1 MESPPVE
8 EPVLDGDVEPR
19 EAAVRWRLGGAA
31 RCRKAL
37 AISEPGADRLALIRT
52 LVRLSDGRLGLDAE
66 QVRLTFDETNLLS
79 RFGLAIEGGVVRLEE
94 SDEDYR
100 STPGLKRALTLDSA
114 PRQLFAPGTPDAVLL
129 RSTSHTRYKSAAQ
142 KAAVR
147 ALLTMPA
154 GSCLMVSM
162 PTGSGK
168 SLLFQLAAIEARRRR
183 PGACVVVIVPT
194 VALALDHQRTL
205 SGIPGLENSI
215 ALTGDVRGAA
225 RENAL
230 FAFRRGDIP
239 VLLLSPEQAFN
250 PTVLEALLEAAT
262 DPAHKAGGLTASL
275 GTLVIDEAHIVEQ
288 WGRSFRP
295 DFQRL
300 SSVLARLRV
309 LNPEIGVLLLSAT
322 LPSSARRELRRSY
335 GTGTGGWL
343 EIDAH
348 APRYE
353 FDVVVQS
360 FQDTNKREQSLDLA
374 IDRVP
379 RPAIVYTTLVD
390 EASALFNRLKNERG
404 YTRIALFTGDVSDP
418 AKRRAIVR
426 DWSEDRLD
434 LVIATSAFGMGIDK
448 ADVRS
453 VIHACLPESPTRW
466 YQEIGRG
473 GRDGHQAFAVCLFTD
488 ATYQSPIENDVTTAY
503 GQSGRSWLGRDL
515 AEKRWAAL
523 LDKRR
528 AISWNVDRRRVTL
541 DLDAVREG
549 LPNESGDYNRAW
561 NRALLTLL
569 QRAGVVEV
577 ASTGATADEAG
588 DVWVVDIVDAR
599 LLDPSSSEVWD
610 GISVVRDAEQAE
622 ARKELNK
629 FVEVMRHPEATC
641 VTRAAFEMIEGGRAL
656 AEPCGRCPSCRL
668 LSLDPPTVLS
678 CGGLERAWSG
688 MSRSRRPLLP
698 NGVTLIAPDDP
709 FFDKGISSL
718 VARLAR
724 VGVEQVVLDSR
735 WAVEACR
742 SLDLNGADLG
752 FAISYGEW
760 VGPSTSLAR
769 LATAVLLPQEG
780 DRARLLLTR
789 VDDLAKAW
797 PDIPILV
804 VGQPHRELDGRRLD
818 QIVSAR
824 APLSETMLDDVFEG
838 EAS

>member
-1 MESPPVE
+1 MVFSSAKTPA
-8 EPVLDGDVEPR
+8 LDGDVKPR
-19 EAAVRWRLGGAA
+19 EASVRWRARGAA

-37 AISEPGADRLALIRT
+37 AEAPAGADRLALIRT
-52 LVRLSDGRLGLDAE
+52 LARLSDGRLRLDAE
-66 QVRLTFDETNLLS
+66 QIELTTGETNMLG
-79 RFGLAIEGGVVRLEE
+79 RFGLASENGVVRLEE
-94 SDEDYR
+94 IDEEYGAI
-100 STPGLKRALTLDSA
+100 PGLKIALTLDSS
-114 PRQLFAPGTPDAVLL
+114 PRQLFDPGTPDAVLL
-129 RSTSHTRYKSAAQ
+129 RDTSHTRYKSAAQ
-142 KAAVR
+142 KAALR

-154 GSCLMVSM
+154 GSGLMVSM

-168 SLLFQLAAIEARRRR
+168 SLLFQLAALEARRRE

-205 SGIPGLENSI
+205 SGIPGLESSI
-215 ALTGDVRGAA
+215 ALTGDVKGAA

-230 FAFRRGDIP
+230 FAFRRGEIP

-250 PTVLEALLEAAT
+250 PAVLEALLEAAT
-262 DPAHKAGGLTASL
+262 ASMSKAGGLTASL
-275 GTLVIDEAHIVEQ
+275 ATLVIDEAHIIEQ

-300 SSVLARLRV
+300 PSVLARLRA
-309 LNPEIGVLLLSAT
+309 LKPEIGVLLLSAT

-335 GTGTGGWL
+335 GGGRGGWL

-360 FQDTNKREQSLDLA
+360 FEDSKKREQVLDLA

-404 YTRIALFTGDVSDP
+404 YARIALFTGDVSDP

-453 VIHACLPESPTRW
+453 VVHACLPESPTRW

-473 GRDGHQAFAVCLFTD
+473 GRDGHQALALCLFTD
-488 ATYQSPIENDVTTAY
+488 ATYQSRVANDVSTAY
-503 GQSGRSWLGRDL
+503 GQSGRSWLGREL

-528 AISWNVDRRRVTL
+528 GMSWNLDRRRVTL

-577 ASTGATADEAG
+577 ASTGATADEPG

-599 LLDPSSSEVWD
+599 LLDPSSSDVWD
-610 GISVVRDAEQAE
+610 AISAIRDAEQTE
-622 ARKELNK
+622 ARQELNR

-641 VTRAAFEMIEGGRAL
+641 VTRAAFEMIEGGRAF
-656 AEPCGRCPSCRL
+656 AAPCGRCPSCRL
-668 LSLDPPTVLS
+668 LSLDAPSVLS
-678 CGGLERAWSG
+678 CGGLERAWPVTSP
-688 MSRSRRPLLP
+688 SRRSLLP
-698 NGVTLIAPDDP
+698 TGVTLIAPDDP
-709 FFDKGISSL
+709 FFDKGVSSL

-724 VGVEQVVLDSR
+724 MGVEQVVLDNR

-742 SLDLNGADLG
+742 SLDLNGAELG
-752 FAISYGEW
+752 LAISYDEW
-760 VGPSTSLAR
+760 IGPSTSLAR
-769 LATAVLLPQEG
+769 LATAVLLPQDN
-780 DRARLLLTR
+780 DRAHLLLTR
-789 VDDLAKAW
+789 VKDLAKAW
-797 PDIPILV
+797 PDIPILIA
-804 VGQPHRELDGRRLD
+804 GQPHREFDGRRLD

-824 APLSETMLDDVFEG
+824 APLSEALLDAVFEG
-838 EAS
+838 ETS